1 MGHLPD
7 FLANFMGFIDLI
19 LHLLNFA
26 APAAFVALLM
36 VLVALVILKK
46 RLKVPVWWA
55 QLAINFVVCLGALL
69 VGLVVLGR
77 DGKMLT
83 YLALAVCCATSQW
96 WMLRAKA

>member
-1 MGHLPD
+1 VGLQPD
-7 FLANFMGFIDLI
+7 FFAAFMGFIDLI

-36 VLVALVILKK
+36 VLAVPFVMKK
-46 RLKVPVWWA
+46 RSQVPVWWA
-55 QLAINFVVCLGALL
+55 QFAINFVVCLGALL
-69 VGLVVLGR
+69 IGLVVLGR

-96 WMLRAKA
+96 WMLRR